1 MKKRWLSILLTA
13 ALLLT
18 VAAAGSATAFA
29 AGDIG
34 SQISLISSQMS
45 TLKQNDTAKNWYYA
59 VTDLDHNGR
68 LEFIAAAQHPADRS
82 TNMKVWE
89 VSEDGASLAPCR
101 LDILEEETFPD
112 ILTDNVDTYH
122 DGQANTWYYL
132 LNDTLVLADNDVYT
146 IKTSIT
152 LKDGALSYT
161 PYSYEHTVMNGGVRE
176 VSHTDTNGMSIS
188 PEQYNAAAVNALA
201 GKERGSI
208 SFEWLNAADAD
219 NITRLTDSFAVFDGS
234 KAPTE
239 TLKIPRP
246 AILDPNAAAAPQATP
261 AQPVQPVQPVQPQPV
276 QPQPV
281 QPAQPT
287 YLSIT
292 KNPTNESKK
301 PGGTAQFVAC
311 ANVFDSLT
319 WTMVSPDGGEYSTA
333 SFAHMFADAPVS
345 GESSTTLSVGNVA
358 ADMNGWG
365 AYCTFYYKGQTART
379 STAYIYV
386 NGKNYETPDWNV
398 TYGSMSGTAYRDS
411 QSTLLVYLQNGTS
424 VYLPS
429 YSSGGYTCNISGEVG
444 AAGGGASCMVYYR
457 NSPTAENIYQLD
469 VWGSSAVVVEPASGS
484 TTTVVVPNNGYDYYD
499 PQTGIG
505 YHAIDDN
512 YGYVDYYTEDGV
524 YVTVDSEG
532 NETYFGDDGSWI
544 SLHPDGSWSAYDY
557 TTDSLDGGMIYG

>member
-13 ALLLT
+13 SLLLT

-29 AGDIG
+29 AADYGT
-34 SQISLISSQMS
+34 QISLISSQMS

-89 VSEDGASLAPCR
+89 VSEDGASLAECK
-101 LDILEEETFPD
+101 LDIHEDETFPD
-112 ILTDNVDTYH
+112 ILTDNVDTFR
-122 DGQANTWYYL
+122 DGQTNTWYYL
-132 LNDTLVLADNDVYT
+132 LNDILVIADNDVYT

-152 LKDGALSYT
+152 LKDGTLSYT
-161 PYSYEHTVMNGGVRE
+161 PYSFEHTVMNSGVRE
-176 VSHTDTNGMSIS
+176 VTHSDVNGMSIS
-188 PEQYNAAAVNALA
+188 PEQYNSAAINALA
-201 GKERGSI
+201 GKERSSI
-208 SFEWLNAADAD
+208 SFEWLSAADAD

-239 TLKIPRP
+239 TLRIPRP
-246 AILDPNAAAAPQATP
+246 AILDSNAAAAPQATP

-276 QPQPV
+276 QPVQPV
-281 QPAQPT
+281 QPQPAQPT

-301 PGGTAQFVAC
+301 PGGTALFVAC
-311 ANVFDSLT
+311 ANVFDSLS
-319 WTMVSPDGGEYSTA
+319 WTMVSPDGGEYSTG

-365 AYCTFYYKGQTART
+365 AYCTFYYRGQTART

-386 NGKNYETPDWNV
+386 TGKSYETPDWNV

-411 QSTLLVYLQNGTS
+411 QSTLAVYLQNGTML
-424 VYLPS
+424 YLPS
-429 YSSGGYTCNISGEVG
+429 YSSGGYTCNISGEVS

-457 NSPTAENIYQLD
+457 NSPTVDNIYQLD
-469 VWGSSAVVVEPASGS
+469 VWGSYAVVVEPANGSS
-484 TTTVVVPNNGYDYYD
+484 TTVIVPDYSYYDDYGGGDSGYYDYF
-499 PQTGIG
+499 
-505 YHAIDDN
+505 
-512 YGYVDYYTEDGV
+512 TEDGV
-524 YVTVDSEG
+524 YVTVDREG
-532 NETYFGDDGSWI
+532 NETFFGVDGSWF
-544 SLHPDGSWSAYDY
+544 SFHSDGTWTSYDY
-557 TTDSLDGGMIYG
+557 ETDTLDSGITWD

>member
-18 VAAAGSATAFA
+18 VAAVGSATAFA

-219 NITRLTDSFAVFDGS
+219 NITRLTDFEGTDRDHQDPASGHSGS
-234 KAPTE
+234 E
-239 TLKIPRP
+239 
-246 AILDPNAAAAPQATP
+246 
-261 AQPVQPVQPVQPQPV
+261 
-276 QPQPV
+276 
-281 QPAQPT
+281 
-287 YLSIT
+287 
-292 KNPTNESKK
+292 
-301 PGGTAQFVAC
+301 C
-311 ANVFDSLT
+311 
-319 WTMVSPDGGEYSTA
+319 
-333 SFAHMFADAPVS
+333 
-345 GESSTTLSVGNVA
+345 
-358 ADMNGWG
+358 
-365 AYCTFYYKGQTART
+365 
-379 STAYIYV
+379 
-386 NGKNYETPDWNV
+386 
-398 TYGSMSGTAYRDS
+398 
-411 QSTLLVYLQNGTS
+411 
-424 VYLPS
+424 
-429 YSSGGYTCNISGEVG
+429 
-444 AAGGGASCMVYYR
+444 GGGASGDACPAGSAR
-457 NSPTAENIYQLD
+457 AAGPARTA
-469 VWGSSAVVVEPASGS
+469 GPAAACSAGTADLPQHHEEP
-484 TTTVVVPNNGYDYYD
+484 D
-499 PQTGIG
+499 Q
-505 YHAIDDN
+505 
-512 YGYVDYYTEDGV
+512 
-524 YVTVDSEG
+524 
-532 NETYFGDDGSWI
+532 
-544 SLHPDGSWSAYDY
+544 
-557 TTDSLDGGMIYG
+557 